1 MISTQPFHFV
11 VDGAGHDI
19 PGRELASIIEAIH
32 KAGAVRKLQHTAFTP
47 HCLGNQERLG
57 MWVVQ
62 ARGVELV
69 EFHIA
74 DPAAGAPGHG
84 YTVSRSSVRVGGIAI
99 RLAGAARGEDS
110 EPGPEQFDM
119 VVFQVQ
125 YVGAYARVSRQCQ
138 LAIGDQVYGNPAGHQ
153 GNVGAR
159 LGLGR
164 QGGGNSV
171 AGGIGRMDNA
181 AVAMPALPCQVV
193 LGLVIAGKG
202 DAAVDQPVDALAAML
217 DRKPDSIL
225 VAEAAPGV
233 EGVADVILK
242 RVVVIQHG
250 GNAALGPECCAAA
263 DIGLADDGDLQVL
276 GQIQG
281 NSEAGS
287 TAADNQDIEFVG
299 LWHRVV
305 IAGHNV
311 DVY

>member
-1 MISTQPFHFV
+1 MVSVSVARRSGRSVLLLGATLPGSGCLTTSDRLDLWFSEAEEQDL
-11 VDGAGHDI
+11 DGDGI
-19 PGRELASIIEAIH
+19 GAS
-32 KAGAVRKLQHTAFTP
+32 
-47 HCLGNQERLG
+47 
-57 MWVVQ
+57 
-62 ARGVELV
+62 
-69 EFHIA
+69 A
-74 DPAAGAPGHG
+74 D
-84 YTVSRSSVRVGGIAI
+84 
-99 RLAGAARGEDS
+99 
-110 EPGPEQFDM
+110 
-119 VVFQVQ
+119 
-125 YVGAYARVSRQCQ
+125 CN
-138 LAIGDQVYGNPAGHQ
+138 DQDAS
-153 GNVGAR
+153 VGAR
-159 LGLGR
+159 ADD
-164 QGGGNSV
+164 Q
-171 AGGIGRMDNA
+171 D
-181 AVAMPALPCQVV
+181 CD
-193 LGLVIAGKG
+193 LVPTDADCDDTDPSLG

-217 DRKPDSIL
+217 NRKPDSIL

>member
-1 MISTQPFHFV
+1 
-11 VDGAGHDI
+11 
-19 PGRELASIIEAIH
+19 
-32 KAGAVRKLQHTAFTP
+32 
-47 HCLGNQERLG
+47 

-62 ARGVELV
+62 ARRVELI
-69 EFHIA
+69 ELHIA

-125 YVGAYARVSRQCQ
+125 YVGAYASVPRQCQ
-138 LAIGDQVYGNPAGHQ
+138 LAIGDQVHGNPAGHQ
-153 GNVGAR
+153 GNVGSR

-164 QGGGNSV
+164 QGGGNGV
-171 AGGIGRMDNA
+171 AGGIGCVDNA
-181 AVAMPALPCQVV
+181 AVAMPALSCQVV

-202 DAAVDQPVDALAAML
+202 NTAVDQPVDALAAML
-217 DRKPDSIL
+217 DRKPDGIL
-225 VAEAAPGV
+225 VAETATGV

-242 RVVVIQHG
+242 RVFVIQHG
-250 GNAALGPECCAAA
+250 CNAALGPERCAAA
-263 DIGLADDGDLQVL
+263 DIGFADDGDLQVF